1 MIRRLKNDLLVYNL
15 EFKDIYRPFKI
26 DGFQFYPGYDL
37 GSVLKGY
44 EEDHVRW
51 VLEHDAKY
59 ACYRQDV
66 EPDVGFFGLSDI
78 YYTEVQRLITA
89 FRLLKPGWIQVDHI
103 MTNIRAK
110 GMQVIK
116 DLDPPPNEQPWAN
129 PMYYELWKREIPL
142 IRNRYNKL
150 KKMPLGYL
158 DVAIKR
164 FNRSYEYWTKN
175 EIDDCF
181 ADLVIALESLT
192 SRGGDGIL
200 QSMKLRIPLFLKNKY
215 TDHKQLEKNIGKY
228 YDHRSNIL
236 HGGKISQKKREERAD
251 LLENLRDLVR
261 NTIIGCVELLEVTPN
276 REKTMAETIDAH
288 LHMRT
293 KRA

>member
-1 MIRRLKNDLLVYNL
+1 MIRKLKCDLLVYNL
-15 EFKDIYRPFKI
+15 EFKDICHPFKI
-26 DGFQFYPGYDL
+26 DRFQFYPGYDL
-37 GSVLKGY
+37 GNFLKGY

-51 VLEHDAKY
+51 VIERDAKY
-59 ACYRQDV
+59 ACYRQVVKSD
-66 EPDVGFFGLSDI
+66 EGFFGFSET
-78 YYTEVQRLITA
+78 YYAEVQRLLTA
-89 FRLLKPGWIQVDHI
+89 FRLLKAGWIQVDRI

-110 GMQVIK
+110 GIKVIK
-116 DLDPPPNEQPWAN
+116 DLDPPPNKQLWAD
-129 PMYYELWKREIPL
+129 PLIYELWEKELTL
-142 IRNRYNKL
+142 IRSLYKKL
-150 KKMPLGYL
+150 KNMPTGYL
-158 DVAIKR
+158 DVALKR
-164 FNRSYEYWTKN
+164 FNRSYEYWIKD

-215 TDHKQLEKNIGKY
+215 MNRKQLEKDIGTY

-236 HGGKISQKKREERAD
+236 HGGKISQKKRDERAD

-261 NTIIGCVELLEVTPN
+261 NTVIGCVELLETTHN

-288 LHMRT
+288 LHE
-293 KRA
+293 